1 MAASRTEV
9 AHTQGGGFVFTISAI
24 SALAGLLF
32 GYDTGV
38 ISGAR
43 LYVREDFHLSTLQ
56 DSTVSSLALLG
67 CLIGA
72 AFSGTLADRFG
83 RRSVLFQVATL
94 FVIGAFGTA
103 LAPGPVLLSIGRLV
117 VGIAI
122 GIASYTAPLYISE
135 ISPAHVRGKLVS
147 LNQLMITIGI
157 LVSYLADYGLAA
169 SRGWRWMFGLAAV
182 PALILLAGLVFVP
195 ETPRWYVRQ
204 AMHDRARDV
213 LAKIRKPFEV
223 DPELAEI
230 EASLSQQQGNW
241 RELFSA
247 ALRPALIIGIGLA
260 AFQQFTGINTVIY
273 YAPTIF
279 QMAGLQSKAG
289 AILATAGVGVVNVV
303 VTILALEL
311 LDRVGRRRLLIWGLI
326 GMIVSLALL
335 GFGFLTQ
342 SPTPALAWTSMVCV
356 MAYVA
361 CFAFSLGP
369 IFWLMIAE
377 IYPLKIRSR
386 AMSVAAAANWGSNFI
401 VALTFLSLLDALGR
415 PSTFWL
421 YALVGVVALVFVVR
435 LVPETKGKTLE
446 EIEAGWRSH
455 GAARSGGSG
464 A

>member
-1 MAASRTEV
+1 MTTTNVEAART
-9 AHTQGGGFVFTISAI
+9 HSGTLVFTISAI

-43 LYVREDFHLSTLQ
+43 LYFREDFHLSTLQ
-56 DSTVSSLALLG
+56 DSVVSSAALLG

-72 AFSGTLADRFG
+72 AFSGRLADRFG
-83 RRSVLFQVATL
+83 RRSVLVQVASL
-94 FVIGAFGTA
+94 FIIGTFGTA
-103 LAPGPVLLSIGRLV
+103 LAPGAILLSGGRFI

-135 ISPAHVRGKLVS
+135 VSPAHVRGKLVS

-157 LVSYLADYGLAA
+157 LVSYLADYGLAT

-195 ETPRWYVRQ
+195 ETPRWYVSKL
-204 AMHDRARDV
+204 MHDRAREV
-213 LAKIRKPFEV
+213 LGKIRKPFEV

-230 EASLSQQQGNW
+230 ETSLSQQEGSW
-241 RELFSA
+241 SELLGS

-260 AFQQFTGINTVIY
+260 VFQQFTGINTVIY

-279 QMAGLQSKAG
+279 QMAGMQSKAS
-289 AILATAGVGVVNVV
+289 AILATAGVGVVNVL

-311 LDRVGRRRLLIWGLI
+311 LDRVGRRPLLIWGLI

-342 SPTPALAWTSMVCV
+342 SPTPALAWTSMICV

-386 AMSVAAAANWGSNFI
+386 AMSLAAAANWGSNFV
-401 VALTFLSLLDALGR
+401 VALTFLSLLDAIGR
-415 PSTFWL
+415 PGTFWL
-421 YALVGVVALVFVVR
+421 YALVGVIALIFVLR

-446 EIEAGWRSH
+446 QIEAGWRSRRP
-455 GAARSGGSG
+455 A
-464 A
+464 